1 MPDGIAE
8 IHFKSSKSESN
19 TLICLYSPALRNKLH
34 FRPSVDL
41 RPLLYVLLCFF
52 CAVLTCYREV

>member
-1 MPDGIAE
+1 MPDGISE

-34 FRPSVDL
+34 FRPSVD
-41 RPLLYVLLCFF
+41 
-52 CAVLTCYREV
+52 